1 MRRRSPSTG
10 RFVDRRDAGRQLA
23 TALVRRRLD
32 DPVVIALPRG
42 GVPIAA
48 EVAARLDAP
57 LDVLIVRKVGWPP
70 QPELGVGAVG
80 EGGFEVYNQRLIA
93 DLGLAPGELARVTA
107 AERSEVERRARRY
120 RGDRPPVPVEGR
132 TAIVVDD
139 GLATGFTA
147 RVAVDVLRARRP
159 GAIVLA
165 VPVAPPET
173 VESLRHHVD
182 DLVCLRTPANFRAIG
197 RWYADFGQVRDDEV
211 TALLARHRA
220 EEGSTR
226 TGEQPLTREVH
237 IPLGTRRVA
246 GTLSVPAD
254 PIGAVVFAH
263 GSGSSRRSPRHVAV
277 VRRLHAAGLAT
288 LLFDLLDD
296 DEAAQRSNVFDIR
309 LLADRLDRATRW
321 LEAQPEVRDLPIGYF
336 GASTGAAAALVAAA
350 WHPSVRAVVTRGGRV
365 DLAQEW
371 LGRVTTP
378 TLLIVGSRDHPVVE
392 LNRRARPALG
402 GHSRLAIVPGATHL
416 FGEPGALEHVAALA
430 TDWFTGHLARR
441 DDLVQRGASA

>member
-1 MRRRSPSTG
+1 M
-10 RFVDRRDAGRQLA
+10 
-23 TALVRRRLD
+23 
-32 DPVVIALPRG
+32 
-42 GVPIAA
+42 
-48 EVAARLDAP
+48 
-57 LDVLIVRKVGWPP
+57 
-70 QPELGVGAVG
+70 
-80 EGGFEVYNQRLIA
+80 
-93 DLGLAPGELARVTA
+93 
-107 AERSEVERRARRY
+107 
-120 RGDRPPVPVEGR
+120 
-132 TAIVVDD
+132 
-139 GLATGFTA
+139 
-147 RVAVDVLRARRP
+147 
-159 GAIVLA
+159 
-165 VPVAPPET
+165 
-173 VESLRHHVD
+173 
-182 DLVCLRTPANFRAIG
+182 
-197 RWYADFGQVRDDEV
+197 
-211 TALLARHRA
+211 
-220 EEGSTR
+220 
-226 TGEQPLTREVH
+226 H
-237 IPLGTRRVA
+237 IPLGTRRLA

-296 DEAAQRSNVFDIR
+296 DEAAQRSNVFGIR

-365 DLAQEW
+365 DLAQER